1 MGGWGWG
8 GGVKEATAKVANSK
22 LEVWR
27 AIVTVFLNI
36 YLILNRTVP
45 LLLFLLMRALL
56 MTASQSKAVVSDL
69 GLSWHTQSCSGH
81 GQEQSLWTE

>member
-27 AIVTVFLNI
+27 AIVTVFLYIYNI
-36 YLILNRTVP
+36 
-45 LLLFLLMRALL
+45 F
-56 MTASQSKAVVSDL
+56 
-69 GLSWHTQSCSGH
+69 
-81 GQEQSLWTE
+81 